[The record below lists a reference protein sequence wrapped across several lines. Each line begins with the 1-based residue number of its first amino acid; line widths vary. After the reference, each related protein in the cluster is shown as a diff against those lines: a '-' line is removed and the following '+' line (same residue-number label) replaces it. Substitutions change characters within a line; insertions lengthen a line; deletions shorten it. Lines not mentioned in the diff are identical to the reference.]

1 MITKTTENYVILY
14 YAEHTSAG
22 TMGPLKRAR
31 FASIGEAIDHAHDLR
46 HRHEYSPIE
55 IRDQRDNLI
64 TCALMG
70 WRLPVLMT
78 PHADRER
85 HLAPRR
91 A

>member
-1 MITKTTENYVILY
+1 MKSTQDYVILY
-14 YAEHTSAG
+14 YVEYISSG
-22 TMGPLKRAR
+22 QMGPLKRAR

-46 HRHEYSPIE
+46 HRQEFSPLE

-78 PHADRER
+78 DSADRGR
-85 HLAPRR
+85 RLAR